1 MGTNITPEDIHIDF
15 IKADDSAGE
24 NWADVNLEAFAVACR
39 AAGMDIKV
47 STDAD
52 DYDVAR
58 DCGDLI
64 YDGAIYRVYVRCGN
78 VFAEYV

>member
-1 MGTNITPEDIHIDF
+1 MTPEDIHIDY
-15 IKADDSAGE
+15 IDADASAGE
-24 NWADVNLEAFAVACR
+24 NWADVNLEAFAATCR

-52 DYDVAR
+52 DYDETR

-64 YDGAIYRVYVRCGN
+64 YSGAIYRVYVDRGN